1 METRRDSLLSHP
13 DSCPT
18 DGVHLNLPSKALLCN
33 PLAYNSYSKFRE
45 ETVDTALRAADALY
59 RSPRAEQPVPVLRPS
74 LPTVDRVLPFL
85 RRIDET
91 RLYSNHG
98 PLWTAFREG
107 FAEWLGHRAGIL
119 DVCVVPTSS
128 GTTAIEVALR
138 HRALEGRQFC
148 LMPSFTF
155 IASAH
160 AVCNAGLT
168 PFLVDVDAD
177 ALALTPALAERA
189 MRGMSAPPAAV
200 LVISAFGAPPDV
212 EAWEAFEQEHGVPV
226 VFDAAA
232 AATSLR
238 RIGRQPLCVSLHA
251 TKVFG
256 IGEGGAVITT
266 DRDMAARLESM
277 IGFGFSSGSRQSD
290 LRGGNYRIS
299 EYTAA
304 MGLAVLQEIDA
315 KDAALRRLGRDYAR
329 ALADSSVRLQQPSGG
344 DWATMTFNVTLP
356 RAEVQARLD
365 RLDAGAVGWRRWWG
379 LGTHHHAA
387 FAELPRADLS
397 VTEDIAPRVIGLPFF
412 ADLTPAQIA
421 RVAACLA

>member
-1 METRRDSLLSHP
+1 MYDANRDMNTTPRSPDAPLLSP
-13 DSCPT
+13 
-18 DGVHLNLPSKALLCN
+18 GEK
-33 PLAYNSYSKFRE
+33 
-45 ETVDTALRAADALY
+45 
-59 RSPRAEQPVPVLRPS
+59 QPIPVLRPS
-74 LPTVDRVLPFL
+74 LPAIDRVLPFL

-91 RLYSNHG
+91 RIYSNNG
-98 PLWTAFREG
+98 PLWAAFRDG
-107 FAEWLGHRAGIL
+107 FAEWLANRAAADG
-119 DVCVVPTSS
+119 VCVVPTSS

-138 HRALEGRQFC
+138 LRATEGRQFC

-177 ALALTPALAERA
+177 ALVVTPALAELA
-189 MRGMSAPPAAV
+189 MRSMPTPPAAV

-212 EAWEAFEQEHGVPV
+212 EAWETFEREHGVPV

-266 DRDMAARLESM
+266 DRDAAARLESM
-277 IGFGFSSGSRQSD
+277 IGFGFSSGGRQSE

-315 KDAALRRLGRDYAR
+315 KDAALRRLGAYYAR
-329 ALADSSVRLQQPSGG
+329 ALSGSCARLQQPSGD

-356 RAEVQARLD
+356 RAEAQARLD
-365 RLDAGAVGWRRWWG
+365 RFDAEGVAWRRWWG
-379 LGTHHHAA
+379 LGTHRHDA
-387 FAELPRADLS
+387 FADLPRDNLD
-397 VTEDIAPRVIGLPFF
+397 VTDDIAPRVIGLPFF
-412 ADLTPAQIA
+412 TDLSAAQIA

>member
-1 METRRDSLLSHP
+1 M
-13 DSCPT
+13 
-18 DGVHLNLPSKALLCN
+18 
-33 PLAYNSYSKFRE
+33 
-45 ETVDTALRAADALY
+45 
-59 RSPRAEQPVPVLRPS
+59 LRPS
-74 LPTVDRVLPFL
+74 LPTIDRVLPFL

-91 RLYSNHG
+91 RIYSNQG
-98 PLWTAFREG
+98 PLWTAFRDG
-107 FAEWLGHRAGIL
+107 FARWLGLRAG
-119 DVCVVPTSS
+119 VRGVHVVPTSS

-138 HRALEGRQFC
+138 LRAAAGRHLC

-168 PFLVDVDAD
+168 PFLVDVDAES
-177 ALALTPALAERA
+177 LVLTPVLAERA
-189 MRGMSAPPAAV
+189 MRRMAMPPAAV
-200 LVISAFGAPPDV
+200 LVVSAFGAPPDV
-212 EAWEAFEQEHGVPV
+212 EAWEAFEREHGVPV

-266 DRDMAARLESM
+266 DRDMAARIESM
-277 IGFGFSSGSRQSD
+277 IGFGFSGSSRQSD

-304 MGLAVLQEIDA
+304 MGLAVLAEVDA
-315 KDAALRRLGRDYAR
+315 KEAALRRLGRDYAG
-329 ALADSSVRLQQPSGG
+329 ALAGSCARLQQPSGG

-356 RAEVQARLD
+356 RAELQTRLD
-365 RLDAGAVGWRRWWG
+365 RLDAGGVGWRRWWG
-379 LGTHHHAA
+379 LGTHRHAA
-387 FAELPRADLS
+387 FADLPRDDLS
-397 VTEDIAPRVIGLPFF
+397 VTDDIAPRVIGLPFLV
-412 ADLTPAQIA
+412 DLTPAQLA

>member
-1 METRRDSLLSHP
+1 MNPVLRR
-13 DSCPT
+13 
-18 DGVHLNLPSKALLCN
+18 
-33 PLAYNSYSKFRE
+33 
-45 ETVDTALRAADALY
+45 VDTPCP
-59 RSPRAEQPVPVLRPS
+59 SPQEEHPIPVLRPS
-74 LPTVDRVLPFL
+74 LPTVDRILPFL
-85 RRIDET
+85 NRIDET

-107 FAEWLGHRAGIL
+107 FAEWLGHRAGMD

-138 HRALEGRQFC
+138 YRASEGRQFC
-148 LMPSFTF
+148 LMPSYTF

-177 ALALTPALAERA
+177 TLVLTPALAERA
-189 MRGMSAPPAAV
+189 MQAMSALPAAV

-277 IGFGFSSGSRQSD
+277 IGFGFSSGGRQSD
-290 LRGGNYRIS
+290 FRGGNYRIS

-315 KDAALRRLGRDYAR
+315 KDAALRRLGGDYAK
-329 ALADSSVRLQQPSGG
+329 ALAGSSAQLQQRSGC

-356 RAEVQARLD
+356 HAEAQARLD
-365 RLDAGAVGWRRWWG
+365 QLDAGGVGWRRWWG
-379 LGTHHHAA
+379 LGTHRHAA
-387 FAELPRADLS
+387 FADLPRDDLS
-397 VTEDIAPRVIGLPFF
+397 ITDDIAPRVIGLPFF

-421 RVAACLA
+421 RVAACLV

>member
-1 METRRDSLLSHP
+1 MNTISRP
-13 DSCPT
+13 
-18 DGVHLNLPSKALLCN
+18 
-33 PLAYNSYSKFRE
+33 
-45 ETVDTALRAADALY
+45 ADAPFL
-59 RSPRAEQPVPVLRPS
+59 SPRTEQLIPVLRPS
-74 LPTVDRVLPFL
+74 LPAIDRVVPFL

-91 RLYSNHG
+91 RIYTNHG
-98 PLWTAFREG
+98 PLWAAFREG
-107 FAEWLGHRAGIL
+107 FAQWLGHRAGV
-119 DVCVVPTSS
+119 DGVCVVPTSS
-128 GTTAIEVALR
+128 GTTAIEVSLR
-138 HRALEGRQFC
+138 LRATEARQFC

-168 PFLVDVDAD
+168 PFLADVDAD
-177 ALALTPALAERA
+177 ALVLTPALAERA
-189 MRGMSAPPAAV
+189 MRRMPARPAAV
-200 LVISAFGAPPDV
+200 LVVSAFGAPPDV
-212 EAWEAFEQEHGVPV
+212 EAWEAFEREHDVPV

-238 RIGRQPLCVSLHA
+238 RIGPQPLCVSLHA

-266 DRDMAARLESM
+266 DRDAAARIESM

-315 KDAALRRLGRDYAR
+315 KDAALRRLGAQYAK
-329 ALADSSVRLQQPSGG
+329 ALAGSPAQLQQPSGD

-356 RAEVQARLD
+356 RAEAQARLD
-365 RLDAGAVGWRRWWG
+365 RLDAGGVDWRRWWG
-379 LGTHHHAA
+379 LGTHQHAA
-387 FAELPRADLS
+387 FAELQRDDLS
-397 VTEDIAPRVIGLPFF
+397 VTDDIAPRVIGLPFF
-412 ADLTPAQIA
+412 ADLAAAQMT
-421 RVAACLA
+421 RVAACLV